1 MNDSVVYVGFW
12 SRVGATLIDTV
23 LIILVTWPVLYA
35 AYGAAYF
42 TSDEWLLGGVD
53 LLVGWILPVIAV
65 IAFWS
70 LWSATP
76 GKMAISAVIVDAR
89 TGARMS
95 VLQCILRYLAY
106 IPAVLPLG
114 LGIIWVGIDKR
125 KQGWHDKLA
134 NTVVVRK
141 ETIAATSDDH

>member
-1 MNDSVVYVGFW
+1 MVMNDSVVYVGFW
-12 SRVGATLIDTV
+12 SRVGATLIDSFLLIFVTG
-23 LIILVTWPVLYA
+23 IILYVT
-35 AYGAAYF
+35 YGAFHA
-42 TSDEWLLGGVD
+42 
-53 LLVGWILPVIAV
+53 IAV
-65 IAFWS
+65 IAFWCRY
-70 LWSATP
+70 SATP

-141 ETIAATSDDH
+141 ETIAATSDDR